1 MRADLVKELGRT
13 ESFEELRQEYVRIID
28 THQVPYAEN
37 IKALSDWLIYVYY
50 GRLIAEFV
58 PEKNARIIDWG
69 GLYGQVTKILLGL
82 GYQNVFTYLLHRTPH
97 YPLFREAFSLPT
109 LWGQDPN
116 RLELENKSVDVFIS
130 SGVLEHVREDGV
142 GDEKLILPEIYRVLK
157 KGGLFFIWNL
167 PAPWGSSELLARLFK
182 KWHHTYCF
190 RKGEILDLLGGAG
203 FQILYWDK
211 HKFLPGSVMEW
222 LGKRIDPV
230 RLLQGDDRLSHWFPF
245 SLLARDYAIIA
256 KKKE

>member
-1 MRADLVKELGRT
+1 M
-13 ESFEELRQEYVRIID
+13 
-28 THQVPYAEN
+28 
-37 IKALSDWLIYVYY
+37 
-50 GRLIAEFV
+50 
-58 PEKNARIIDWG
+58 
-69 GLYGQVTKILLGL
+69 
-82 GYQNVFTYLLHRTPH
+82 
-97 YPLFREAFSLPT
+97 
-109 LWGQDPN
+109 
-116 RLELENKSVDVFIS
+116 
-130 SGVLEHVREDGV
+130 LEHVREDGV
-142 GDEKLILPEIYRVLK
+142 GDEKLILPEIHRVLK
-157 KGGLFFIWNL
+157 NGGLFFIWNL
-167 PAPWGSSELLARLFK
+167 PAQWGSSELLARLFN

-190 RKGEILDLLGGAG
+190 RKGEILDLLAGAG